1 MAFTYGVKMAKRKS
15 NNSGCSIII
24 VAIIAIASSAV
35 EWSKEKANQELV
47 VIAGAAIIGLFILRK
62 IWLSHQHKKWINYLK
77 NKYNN
82 NMMVVNAID
91 KGEVWQGQSAEQ
103 LIDSIGRPVAMDR
116 QVLKTKTK
124 ETWKYQR
131 LRKGQY
137 SLRIFLE
144 NDFVVGWDKKQ

>member
-24 VAIIAIASSAV
+24 VAIIAMATSVV
-35 EWSKEKANQELV
+35 EWSKEKANQELI
-47 VIAGAAIIGLFILRK
+47 VIAGSTIIGLFILRI
-62 IWLSHQHKKWINYLK
+62 IWLSYRHKKWIKYLK
-77 NKYNN
+77 NKYDND
-82 NMMVVNAID
+82 MWIVNAID
-91 KGEVWQGQSAEQ
+91 NGKFWQGQSAEQ
-103 LIDSIGRPVAMDR
+103 LIDSIGRPLAIDK

-137 SLRIFLE
+137 GLRLFLE
-144 NDFVVGWDKKQ
+144 NDFVVGWDKKS